1 MRLAKSRKS
10 GVPFAALLRS
20 NIAAL
25 LTGVALSAA
34 ELVAGSPAVG
44 QISSI
49 DSAFAAVRRG
59 RFAVVAELK
68 LNPADIPAV
77 ARFLND
83 GNEDVRREAVVL
95 LIKLGEPACQAL
107 KAALVD
113 AEADLR
119 ERAARGIHGNCPARE
134 TAHIADLD
142 AALRR
147 SVDMGNTAAAA
158 LLLLGRFDN
167 EATRSYLE
175 GRIASKDHAVKLNS
189 WNPPV
194 PQRLAAAV
202 GGVSAAVPD
211 AEAVVERG
219 LGLVNEA
226 EFVALTLGDIRPATK
241 LSPLLRLLD
250 DRRTVASGTPSGAT
264 PQRRICDLAL
274 DSLVRRLSL
283 QPLFQLRPADRYT
296 DAEIAQV
303 RELATAAVTKG

>member
-1 MRLAKSRKS
+1 LLA
-10 GVPFAALLRS
+10 GA
-20 NIAAL
+20 
-25 LTGVALSAA
+25 ALSAA
-34 ELVAGSPAVG
+34 QLVAGSSAVG
-44 QISSI
+44 QTSSI

-59 RFAVVAELK
+59 RLAAVAELK

-83 GNEDVRREAVVL
+83 RSEDVRREAIVL
-95 LIKLGEPACQAL
+95 LTKLGEPACQAL
-107 KAALVD
+107 KPALVD

-119 ERAARGIHGNCPARE
+119 ERAARGVHGNCPVRQTAR
-134 TAHIADLD
+134 IADLD

-147 SVDMGNTAAAA
+147 SVDMGNAAAAA

-167 EATRSYLE
+167 EATRTYLE
-175 GRIASKDHAVKLNS
+175 SRIASKDRAVKLNS

-219 LGLVNEA
+219 LGLLNEA
-226 EFVALTLGDIRPATK
+226 EFVALTLGDIRPAAK
-241 LSPLLRLLD
+241 LLPFLKLLD
-250 DRRTVASGTPSGAT
+250 DQRTVASGTPSGAA

-283 QPLFQLRPADRYT
+283 RPLFQLRPADRYT

-303 RELATAAVTKG
+303 RELATEAISKGQSGLR